1 MSFVETDPS
10 SEEEILPVEVFAE
23 DDNVSTS
30 ETINSVTD
38 FPNKIYA
45 VMEIQGK
52 PVGMQIDSGAL
63 CNVHPKKYLPGVAEI
78 QKSSKSLTAYNKH
91 QISALG
97 TARVS
102 MRNPRTRKKYNA
114 EFVVVDGNYM
124 PLIGARAAQQM
135 GLLVVQH
142 HDIQLVSN
150 SEALTT
156 SLTKEQVLTDFADIF
171 KGLGRMEGKLHLEV
185 DDSVSPV
192 VMPPRRVPVA
202 LKGKFKEE
210 LDRLIDVG
218 VLTKVEEP
226 TKWVSSAVV
235 TAKSNGKV
243 RVCIDSRPLNEAL
256 HRSHYPLPVIDDI
269 LPELGKGRVFSKAD

>member
-1 MSFVETDPS
+1 VSFVETDLS
-10 SEEEILPVEVFAE
+10 SEKEILSVELSTK

-30 ETINSVTD
+30 EVMYSVTD

-52 PVGMQIDSGAL
+52 PVRMQIDSGASCDVL
-63 CNVHPKKYLPGVAEI
+63 PKKYLPGVAQI
-78 QKSSKSLTAYNKH
+78 QKSNKLLTVYNKQ

-102 MRNPRTRKKYNA
+102 MLNPRTRKKYNA
-114 EFVVVDGNYM
+114 KFVVVDGNYT
-124 PLIGARAAQQM
+124 PLIGACAAQQR
-135 GLLVVQH
+135 GLLVIQH
-142 HDIQLVSN
+142 HNIQLVSN
-150 SEALTT
+150 NEDLTT
-156 SLTKEQVLTDFADIF
+156 SQSSSLTKEQVLTDFADIF
-171 KGLGRMEGKLHLEV
+171 KGLRRMEGKLHLEV

-192 VMPPRRVPVA
+192 VMPPHRVPVA

-210 LDRLIDVG
+210 IDRLIDVG

-235 TAKSNGKV
+235 TSKSNGKV
-243 RVCIDSRPLNEAL
+243 RVCIDPRPLNEAV
-256 HRSHYPLPVIDDI
+256 HRSHYLLPVIDDI
-269 LPELGKGRVFSKAD
+269 LPELGKA

>member
-1 MSFVETDPS
+1 M
-10 SEEEILPVEVFAE
+10 L
-23 DDNVSTS
+23 
-30 ETINSVTD
+30 
-38 FPNKIYA
+38 
-45 VMEIQGK
+45 
-52 PVGMQIDSGAL
+52 
-63 CNVHPKKYLPGVAEI
+63 
-78 QKSSKSLTAYNKH
+78 
-91 QISALG
+91 
-97 TARVS
+97 
-102 MRNPRTRKKYNA
+102 
-114 EFVVVDGNYM
+114 
-124 PLIGARAAQQM
+124 LIGARAAQQM

-142 HDIQLVSN
+142 HNIQLVSN

-171 KGLGRMEGKLHLEV
+171 KRLGRMKGKLHLEV

-235 TAKSNGKV
+235 TAKSESASTQ
-243 RVCIDSRPLNEAL
+243 DP
-256 HRSHYPLPVIDDI
+256 
-269 LPELGKGRVFSKAD
+269 